1 MSPVIRAEH
10 ASYFLST
17 CYTLPCH
24 AISLTHHSSVFSE
37 CRKTGHKETWRLEAE
52 RPEEHET
59 EECQG
64 DGTQRDGRSK
74 TGTQG
79 EQVGKKAGRPTGN
92 PTPNFL
98 NVGHSQHFF
107 VVPSG
112 YFFII
117 LDTRQMSVSCL
128 HVNDAV
134 TLAVMRVPSSYRD
147 ASLITCRG
155 HPMYRYTL
163 FYTAI
168 DVHFIIDKFYD

>member
-1 MSPVIRAEH
+1 MKNDSVSGDATQIYREFPTLQYKVVGPPLAPQPPVSRLPSPISCLPSSELSSEH

-24 AISLTHHSSVFSE
+24 AISPTHHSTVFSE

-79 EQVGKKAGRPTGN
+79 EQVGKKADREPNPQLLECRKFPTFFRCVIRRL
-92 PTPNFL
+92 FL
-98 NVGHSQHFF
+98 
-107 VVPSG
+107 
-112 YFFII
+112 
-117 LDTRQMSVSCL
+117 
-128 HVNDAV
+128 
-134 TLAVMRVPSSYRD
+134 
-147 ASLITCRG
+147 
-155 HPMYRYTL
+155 
-163 FYTAI
+163 
-168 DVHFIIDKFYD
+168 

>member
-1 MSPVIRAEH
+1 MGYLQQGRWAAQGLATTGS
-10 ASYFLST
+10 ST

-107 VVPSG
+107 VVPSD

-128 HVNDAV
+128 RVNDAV

-147 ASLITCRG
+147 ASLVTCRG
-155 HPMYRYTL
+155 RPNML
-163 FYTAI
+163 
-168 DVHFIIDKFYD
+168 